1 MKIKIEVDYNMTK
14 EYTELVCKYA
24 KRVELYLTENSFDK
38 KQAQEYGFWS
48 AYIKYC
54 LDTHYSTLVNEVFK
68 QLVRDKVLI
77 FENNV
82 YRKKWH
88 HYLYKKERTEKLMKL
103 QWN

>member
-24 KRVELYLTENSFDK
+24 KRVELYLTENAFDK

-68 QLVRDKVLI
+68 QLVRAFIVNI
-77 FENNV
+77 CNN
-82 YRKKWH
+82 
-88 HYLYKKERTEKLMKL
+88 LC
-103 QWN
+103 